1 MNQLIWI
8 TPSIIIA
15 AVIAIVGII
24 KIFQLHKEKNNYPL
38 KRDNRGNGALKT
50 LAISLA
56 IGGIVFGTDRFIAYS
71 FFGSSIVVSIID
83 ILKNRHAT

>member
-8 TPSIIIA
+8 TPSIIIV
-15 AVIAIVGII
+15 AVIAILGII
-24 KIFQLHKEKNNYPL
+24 KILQLYKEKNNPTL
-38 KRDNRGNGALKT
+38 KKNNRGNGALRT

-71 FFGSSIVVSIID
+71 FFGSSIIVSIID
-83 ILKNRHAT
+83 ILKYRHTT